1 MRRVLLAMVLL
12 VGCTGSSK
20 AAPPAPTT
28 QIESATTART
38 SPTTTTSQPSTT
50 SPPATSTSV
59 AVVKRDPGPCALGTP
74 STEAE
79 VTFLRSGELV
89 GVTEIGGQL
98 TERCLVKLAPGD
110 TGPVRWGPQGD
121 RVLLGNRTFVVNDTR
136 TDTGFGGT
144 DIVTWSAPKGTALL
158 RLDPAAKQVSKRNN
172 LDNAAITSFDV
183 AEADDALYHPAG
195 KAVVF
200 VGRPTTESQYGIWLM
215 SNEGERPQIITVG
228 EDAKQIRLLGWS
240 GGGASLGFWAEHFDG
255 TTHLHQ
261 LQLPGLTIQDGNV
274 GGGSTVLAD
283 VQRNHPGAV
292 VTGSCEDRSLAVRV
306 FGFSAL
312 VDAWPLKQRDV
323 RVLSIDYDHQVI
335 TVATRDTTCDGPED
349 IWRWERRS
357 DPVSPQLLARGVTGV
372 SVREV
377 AMQPIELPA
386 DITGRAPG

>member
-1 MRRVLLAMVLL
+1 
-12 VGCTGSSK
+12 
-20 AAPPAPTT
+20 
-28 QIESATTART
+28 
-38 SPTTTTSQPSTT
+38 
-50 SPPATSTSV
+50 
-59 AVVKRDPGPCALGTP
+59 
-74 STEAE
+74 

-89 GVTEIGGQL
+89 GVSEIGGQL
-98 TERCLVKLAPGD
+98 TERCLAKLAAGD

-136 TDTGFGGT
+136 SETGFGGT

-158 RLDPAAKQVSKRNN
+158 GLDPAAKKVAKRNN
-172 LDNAAITSFDV
+172 LDSTAITSFDV

-200 VGRPTTESQYGIWLM
+200 VGRLTEESPYGIWLM

-228 EDAKQIRLLGWS
+228 EDAKRIRLLGWS
-240 GGGASLGFWAEHFDG
+240 GGGSLLSFWAEHFDG
-255 TTHLHQ
+255 TTHVHQ
-261 LQLPGLTIQDGNV
+261 LQLPGLVIQEGNSD
-274 GGGSTVLAD
+274 GGSTVLAD
-283 VQRNHPGAV
+283 VQRNHPRAV

-306 FGFSAL
+306 LGFSAL

-323 RVLSIDYDHQVI
+323 RVLSVDDDHQVI
-335 TVATRDTTCDGPED
+335 VVATRDTTCDGPED

-357 DPVSPQLLARGVTGV
+357 DPVSPKLLARGVAGV

-377 AMQPIELPA
+377 ALTPFELPA